1 VEREE
6 TESAEKEWPSSVMA
20 LPPLEKRAREPS
32 ALPYSP
38 PMCRSWEEGEDRA
51 GTDGRAKLGDGF
63 VTPVG
68 AGEGAIDPTE
78 RADGGSGARAMGME
92 AHDDAGPPFC

>member
-1 VEREE
+1 M
-6 TESAEKEWPSSVMA
+6 MA
-20 LPPLEKRAREPS
+20 MPPLVTRARVPS
-32 ALPYSP
+32 TLLDSP
-38 PMCRSWEEGEDRA
+38 PMLRSGEEGEDRA

-78 RADGGSGARAMGME
+78 HADGGSGARAVGMV
-92 AHDDAGPPFC
+92 AHDDAGPPFR

>member
-1 VEREE
+1 
-6 TESAEKEWPSSVMA
+6 VMA
-20 LPPLEKRAREPS
+20 LPPPCTRARVPS
-32 ALPYSP
+32 TLLDSH
-38 PMCRSWEEGEDRA
+38 PMLRSGEEGEGRA

-68 AGEGAIDPTE
+68 AGEGAINPTE

-92 AHDDAGPPFC
+92 AHDDASPPFR

>member
-1 VEREE
+1 
-6 TESAEKEWPSSVMA
+6 
-20 LPPLEKRAREPS
+20 
-32 ALPYSP
+32 
-38 PMCRSWEEGEDRA
+38 MCRSWEEGEDRA